1 MIKYSRTIHCSLSKS
16 ATMTVIKHTNQRV
29 GIFIDTQNLYHSA
42 KHLHGSRVDFAAI
55 LHEAVAGRQL
65 IRALAYVI
73 ATPQGNEGSFFS
85 ALNQLGIEVR
95 KKEVQDF
102 GTEFKRASWDVEMTL
117 DAIRMASRLD
127 AIIIVSGD
135 GSFAPLVEYLKSQT
149 GIQTEVMAFGRSCS
163 VRLRELA
170 DDFFDLS
177 ADPNKYLMANPRR
190 DKRLREW
197 ETYGGTA
204 AEETMIVA
212 SESTFGPEDED
223 MTTKRAYAL

>member
-1 MIKYSRTIHCSLSKS
+1 M
-16 ATMTVIKHTNQRV
+16 

-55 LHEAVAGRQL
+55 LKEAVAGRQL

-73 ATPQGNEGSFFS
+73 TTPNGSEGSFFS

-95 KKEVQDF
+95 KKEIQDY
-102 GTEFKRASWDVEMTL
+102 GMEFKRTSWDVEMTL

-135 GSFAPLVEYLKSQT
+135 GSFAPLVEHLKAQT

-163 VRLRELA
+163 MKLKELA

-177 ADPNKYLMANPRR
+177 ENPDKYLMINPRR
-190 DKRLREW
+190 EKRIREW
-197 ETYGGTA
+197 DNYGTGVT
-204 AEETMIVA
+204 EVA
-212 SESTFGPEDED
+212 IAITDNPGLGPEDND
-223 MTTKRAYAL
+223 TTTKRAYAL

>member
-1 MIKYSRTIHCSLSKS
+1 
-16 ATMTVIKHTNQRV
+16 MTVIKHANQRV

-42 KHLHGSRVDFAAI
+42 KHLHSSRVDFAAI
-55 LHEAVAGRQL
+55 LEEAVAGRQL

-73 ATPQGNEGSFFS
+73 TTPNGGETSFFS

-95 KKEVQDF
+95 KKEIQDY
-102 GTEFKRASWDVEMTL
+102 GTEFKRTSWDVEMTL

-127 AIIIVSGD
+127 AIVIISGD

-163 VRLRELA
+163 MKLKELA

-177 ADPNKYLMANPRR
+177 INPDKYLMTNPRR
-190 DKRLREW
+190 DKRIREW
-197 ETYGGTA
+197 DSYGA
-204 AEETMIVA
+204 VCVREEGIIA
-212 SESTFGPEDED
+212 DDPDLGPEPED
-223 MTTKRAYAL
+223 TETKRIISL

>member
-1 MIKYSRTIHCSLSKS
+1 
-16 ATMTVIKHTNQRV
+16 MTVIKHSNQRV

-55 LHEAVAGRQL
+55 LSEAVAGRQL

-73 ATPQGNEGSFFS
+73 TTPSGSEGSFFS

-95 KKEVQDF
+95 KKEIQDY
-102 GTEFKRASWDVEMTL
+102 GAEFKRTSWDVEMTL

-135 GSFAPLVEYLKSQT
+135 GSFAPLVEHLKSQT

-163 VRLRELA
+163 SRLKEFA

-177 ADPNKYLMANPRR
+177 ENPDKYLMANPRR
-190 DKRLREW
+190 EKRMREW
-197 ETYGGTA
+197 DSYGGIPA
-204 AEETMIVA
+204 KEETVIVV
-212 SESTFGPEDED
+212 EGHDLGPEQED
-223 MTTKRAYAL
+223 TTTRRAFAL